1 MENKINNI
9 EKINFFSLSKRY
21 WKEQFVF
28 YVLSILSCL
37 GSFLISEN
45 GIKAFLRRIE
55 SKNLYSL
62 FFLGKERKSFGD
74 DKNLYLIYLS
84 SLIFS
89 YFIIVFFHIWF
100 SFYLQNKIRNYI
112 KSTVSK
118 KLFNLQKNYDK
129 KKISS
134 LLSYNIRMFSES
146 VFYVPNQIFYVFV
159 DSVLNLISLLKI
171 SQKKLTNLSVFYF
184 FLLLIVCYILQYWF
198 YKEEFNFQE
207 SLENE
212 MKKELFIIDNR
223 DLIIKKN
230 SSNYFLKSYEEL
242 LKKTFE
248 SSNRRDSVQTLAFSL
263 PSFFFIKLFPTLV
276 ISLLSNF
283 EIGNCYMVINN
294 LVDFFDNFKKVIER
308 AKSYPFCISSQN
320 KINEFLK
327 EEDRDD
333 IKNNVFFD
341 EEISQISFRNVSF
354 SYSESKK
361 EILNNLNIDFNVG
374 NINRMDFPNGFGK
387 STIINILMGLLN
399 DWSGDVIINDSYS
412 LKELNIVDFRNKIAY
427 SEHNNLVC
435 HENFSTGQKQLIDL
449 DYLFSDKSKQ
459 IYIFDEAD
467 SNLDFQNRSNFL
479 DSVKALSEKKI
490 VILVSHLSSKEN

>member
-1 MENKINNI
+1 
-9 EKINFFSLSKRY
+9 
-21 WKEQFVF
+21 
-28 YVLSILSCL
+28 
-37 GSFLISEN
+37 
-45 GIKAFLRRIE
+45 
-55 SKNLYSL
+55 
-62 FFLGKERKSFGD
+62 
-74 DKNLYLIYLS
+74 
-84 SLIFS
+84 
-89 YFIIVFFHIWF
+89 
-100 SFYLQNKIRNYI
+100 
-112 KSTVSK
+112 
-118 KLFNLQKNYDK
+118 
-129 KKISS
+129 
-134 LLSYNIRMFSES
+134 
-146 VFYVPNQIFYVFV
+146 
-159 DSVLNLISLLKI
+159 
-171 SQKKLTNLSVFYF
+171 
-184 FLLLIVCYILQYWF
+184 
-198 YKEEFNFQE
+198 
-207 SLENE
+207 

-230 SSNYFLKSYEEL
+230 SSNYFLKSYGEL

-399 DWSGDVIINDSYS
+399 D
-412 LKELNIVDFRNKIAY
+412 
-427 SEHNNLVC
+427 
-435 HENFSTGQKQLIDL
+435 
-449 DYLFSDKSKQ
+449 
-459 IYIFDEAD
+459 
-467 SNLDFQNRSNFL
+467 
-479 DSVKALSEKKI
+479 
-490 VILVSHLSSKEN
+490 